1 MKYLKKIFENN
12 LMLDTNI
19 LGDILQEITDLGYL
33 SHVNSSWWSDDRGN
47 GISVCIYGK
56 NEYDKQFNCE
66 VGYIY
71 PDEVMEVIERLIDFL
86 GSEGYKP
93 YDKDKKEI
101 NNNKKITDF
110 ALEPYLN
117 KVDVIIKFKP
127 TELQKLI
134 KSCDIEKYLK
144 LSTESN
150 SLWKAKRKCELL
162 DNIFFILFL
171 NILQ

>member
-33 SHVNSSWWSDDRGN
+33 SHVNSSWWSDDRSN

-93 YDKDKKEI
+93 YDKDKK
-101 NNNKKITDF
+101 KI
-110 ALEPYLN
+110 E
-117 KVDVIIKFKP
+117 VIKGRP
-127 TELQKLI
+127 TEKTKQEI
-134 KSCDIEKYLK
+134 KVATSASSQVTMRWDDKISGYKVRYSLSIEFK
-144 LSTESN
+144 
-150 SLWKAKRKCELL
+150 
-162 DNIFFILFL
+162 
-171 NILQ
+171 Q

>member
-66 VGYIY
+66 VAYIY

-86 GSEGYKP
+86 GSEGYEP

-101 NNNKKITDF
+101 
-110 ALEPYLN
+110 E
-117 KVDVIIKFKP
+117 VIKGRP
-127 TELQKLI
+127 TEKTKQEI
-134 KSCDIEKYLK
+134 KVATSSSSQVTMRWDDKISGYKVCYSLSIEFK
-144 LSTESN
+144 
-150 SLWKAKRKCELL
+150 
-162 DNIFFILFL
+162 
-171 NILQ
+171 Q

>member
-33 SHVNSSWWSDDRGN
+33 SHVNSSWWSDDRSN

-56 NEYDKQFNCE
+56 DEYDKQFNCE

-93 YDKDKKEI
+93 YDKDKK
-101 NNNKKITDF
+101 KI
-110 ALEPYLN
+110 E
-117 KVDVIIKFKP
+117 VIKGRP
-127 TELQKLI
+127 TEKTKQEI
-134 KSCDIEKYLK
+134 KVATSASSQVTMRWDDKISGYKVRYSLSIEFK
-144 LSTESN
+144 
-150 SLWKAKRKCELL
+150 
-162 DNIFFILFL
+162 
-171 NILQ
+171 Q

>member
-56 NEYDKQFNCE
+56 DEYDKIIGCK

-86 GSEGYKP
+86 GSEGYTP

-101 NNNKKITDF
+101 
-110 ALEPYLN
+110 E
-117 KVDVIIKFKP
+117 VIKGRP
-127 TELQKLI
+127 TEKTKQEI
-134 KSCDIEKYLK
+134 KVATSASSQVTMRWDDKISGYKVCYSLSIEFK
-144 LSTESN
+144 
-150 SLWKAKRKCELL
+150 
-162 DNIFFILFL
+162 
-171 NILQ
+171 Q